1 MKKILLLLTAVVIFS
16 NITVAQSKKVLF
28 EEFTNA
34 SCGPCAANNPA
45 LKSYLESKGDTIIAI
60 KYHTNFPGFDPMYNQ
75 NPTEV
80 EGRRG
85 GYYSDVNAVPWLKGD
100 GNCFPDIWPF
110 SQANFDAAFN
120 TRKAITPKLTIS
132 VTNTIIPGDSI
143 RAKIN
148 INIPVTLSPGNYKV
162 RVMAAEKVIEFSTPP
177 GSNGERIFE
186 HVFRKGAPNMTG
198 FDFGTS
204 PPSAGNY
211 LIYITYKIEPFW
223 DLSKIVTVVFVQNDA
238 APDKEVLNCNVSSPM
253 VNVQPSS
260 SVIPDKY
267 ALGQNYPNPFN
278 PETSINFS
286 LPKSSNAKLIVYNS
300 LGMQVAELVNEK
312 LSAGEYNYKFNASA
326 LSSGIYFYTLETP
339 DFSSTK
345 KMTLVK

>member
-1 MKKILLLLTAVVIFS
+1 MKKILLLLTAVVVFS
-16 NITVAQSKKVLF
+16 NITFAQSKKVLF

-45 LKSYLESKGDTIIAI
+45 LKSYLESKGDTIIAV

-75 NPTEV
+75 NPTDV

-120 TRKAITPKLTIS
+120 TRKAISPLVQITI
-132 VTNTIIPGDSI
+132 TNSIIPGDSV
-143 RAKIN
+143 RAIVTV
-148 INIPVTLSPGNYKV
+148 NIPVTLPAGTYKL
-162 RVMAAEKVIEFSTPP
+162 RIMAAEKTIEFASPP

-186 HVFRKGAPNMTG
+186 HVFRKGAPDMGGITLPQ
-198 FDFGTS
+198 T
-204 PPSAGNY
+204 AGNHQFDVR
-211 LIYITYKIEPFW
+211 YKKESYW
-223 DLSKIVTVVFVQNDA
+223 DMSKIVTLAFVQNDA
-238 APDKEVLNCNVSSPM
+238 ASNKEVLNCNTASPM
-253 VNVQPSS
+253 VSVQPNS
-260 SVIPDKY
+260 SVIPDKFS
-267 ALGQNYPNPFN
+267 LSQNYPNPFN

-286 LPKSSNAKLIVYNS
+286 LPKSSDAKLTVYNS

-326 LSSGIYFYTLETP
+326 LASGIYFYTIETP
-339 DFSSTK
+339 DFTSTK